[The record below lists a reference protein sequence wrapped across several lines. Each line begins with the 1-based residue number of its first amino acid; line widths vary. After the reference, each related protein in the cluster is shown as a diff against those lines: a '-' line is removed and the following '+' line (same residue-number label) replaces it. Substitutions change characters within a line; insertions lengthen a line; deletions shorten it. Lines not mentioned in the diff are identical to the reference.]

1 MLFVVFSLSAA
12 LLSGQLPA
20 PAASTARISG
30 RVVAEGDHTP
40 LVGAHVTL
48 IPFKLMAGPFGPALQ
63 AVTDQDGRYVF
74 ENLAPGS
81 YRIQAQRPGF
91 AIRTDF
97 MTMRALDVT
106 DGQKLDNADIE
117 LTRGGAIAGRI
128 VDPFGEPL
136 VEVHVMVM
144 RRVEREGTEPQLAP
158 GGGQG
163 QQTNDLGE
171 FRIYGLAPG
180 TYFVAA
186 TPRPASL
193 GAVGIPPTSGPSR
206 STTIATTFYP
216 GTRDQSGAQAV
227 TVTAGDTT
235 ANVSFMMQSTPAFSV
250 AGIVVDDTGGPVHG
264 AMVMLMGDPR
274 SGMMGPA
281 GSVRTE
287 DSGRFVIGGV
297 APGSY
302 RVMASVP
309 MMMGGS
315 GGGGGVSSGVAG
327 GVIGGVSGGVSG
339 AVAFSSSYGTPPSPP
354 TEVTVVDADINGL
367 RVIVRR

>member
-1 MLFVVFSLSAA
+1 MSFVVFALSVA
-12 LLSGQLPA
+12 LVSGQAPA
-20 PAASTARISG
+20 PAGSTARISG

-81 YRIQAQRPGF
+81 YRIQAQRAGF

-106 DGQKLDNADIE
+106 AGQKLDNADIE

-136 VEVHVMVM
+136 AEVHVLVM
-144 RRVEREGTEPQLAP
+144 RRVEREEAEPQLMP

-171 FRIYGLAPG
+171 FRIYGVAPG

-186 TPRPASL
+186 SPRSASF
-193 GAVGIPPTSGPSR
+193 GAVGAPPSSGPSR

-216 GTRDQSGAQAV
+216 GTKDQSGAQAV

-235 ANVSFMMQSTPAFSV
+235 ANISFMMQSTPAFSV

-287 DSGRFVIGGV
+287 DNGRFVVGGV

-309 MMMGGS
+309 MVSGGS
-315 GGGGGVSSGVAG
+315 GGVGAVSGAVTG
-327 GVIGGVSGGVSG
+327 GVIGGVVGVSG
-339 AVAFSSSYGTPPSPP
+339 GVAFSSSYGTQPSPS
-354 TEVTVVDADINGL
+354 TEITVVDADIKGL